1 LISELVYGSSPSW
14 KDPAKFGFAH
24 GGKDGTPFPVD
35 RETYDN
41 SIRILHEA
49 VEGARLEK
57 KEKYEAIKRLSKL
70 CGESDLRG

>member
-1 LISELVYGSSPSW
+1 MCRVFY
-14 KDPAKFGFAH
+14 K
-24 GGKDGTPFPVD
+24 PFPVD

>member
-1 LISELVYGSSPSW
+1 MEPARAGRTLQSSALPTEERR
-14 KDPAKFGFAH
+14 
-24 GGKDGTPFPVD
+24 GTPFPVD
-35 RETYDN
+35 GETYDN

-49 VEGARLEK
+49 VQGTRLEK